1 MCRLQRVVAAV
12 LCRSWA
18 RRMLRRKLTRME
30 LWLATAVSRL
40 VGIRGRWASL
50 PLSAA
55 PSLRAG
61 SAMLAWPV

>member
-12 LCRSWA
+12 LYRSWA
-18 RRMLRRKLTRME
+18 RRMLRRKLSRM
-30 LWLATAVSRL
+30 AAAVSRL

-50 PLSAA
+50 PLSVA

-61 SAMLAWPV
+61 TAMLAWPV